1 MMYSLYYLHA
11 APYHITQPSTDN
23 DVQIVSPNATML
35 KLRCSLNVSIP
46 ADTMVTWLHSGNV
59 LLTYT
64 ITAVTNTAQLSI
76 TGTPQPGIYQCV
88 FNDSARYILRRNIT
102 VLGMAIYV
110 AMCIDFY
117 TCIHDY
123 RLATFIN
130 ARAKMYPITNI

>member
-1 MMYSLYYLHA
+1 
-11 APYHITQPSTDN
+11 
-23 DVQIVSPNATML
+23 ML

-88 FNDSARYILRRNIT
+88 FNDPAGYILRRNIT
-102 VLGMAIYV
+102 VLGMATHI
-110 AMCIDFY
+110 AM
-117 TCIHDY
+117 
-123 RLATFIN
+123 
-130 ARAKMYPITNI
+130 